1 MEKEKD
7 PIHLIIEVVY
17 PDRYPDP
24 PKQKIE
30 IHTHREELSLD
41 FLKNKINK
49 EIEWEKFEV
58 KAIVYPKTN
67 TLMTDFHLAFIN
79 HTLPSS
85 SSDETDDK
93 LPSSSSDETD
103 DKLPSSDKIKHD
115 LTFEAWVE
123 EKGKPLYGGKRNKK
137 SKRQRNSKK
146 NRKSRRRRV

>member
-49 EIEWEKFEV
+49 EIEWKNFEV

-67 TLMTDFHLAFIN
+67 TLMTEFHLAFIN
-79 HTLPSS
+79 HLLPSS

-93 LPSSSSDETD
+93 LPNSDE
-103 DKLPSSDKIKHD
+103 IKHD
-115 LTFEAWVE
+115 LTFKAYVE

>member
-1 MEKEKD
+1 MEKEKEKD
-7 PIHLIIEVVY
+7 PIHLIIKVVY

-24 PKQKIE
+24 PKQKID

-49 EIEWEKFEV
+49 EIEWENFEV

-67 TLMTDFHLAFIN
+67 ILMTDFHLAFIN
-79 HTLPSS
+79 HMLPSS

-93 LPSSSSDETD
+93 LPNSDE
-103 DKLPSSDKIKHD
+103 IKHD

-123 EKGKPLYGGKRNKK
+123 HKDKPLIGGKRNKK

>member
-1 MEKEKD
+1 MEKDD

-93 LPSSSSDETD
+93 LPN
-103 DKLPSSDKIKHD
+103 SDKIKHD